1 MQRLLNGL
9 SWSALALVAAFCAL
23 QALEWVLSPS
33 NGVVVG
39 GGLEDI
45 ALGWLSRV
53 AVFLVTGVTMLV
65 TALVILNAAGRAG
78 RENLAVAVLAAVAGS
93 AVAALTRYAIGATP
107 ATEGPGFMLMVFL
120 SWIGSGAIVV
130 AAYVF
135 YLRAQSADGEA
146 RAAELRRG
154 ALETQQLATR
164 LRLLQAQVEPHFL
177 FNTLSNVRRLCQS
190 DAPAGRAMLAQL
202 ARYLRAALPRMREHE
217 TTLAEEIDLVSAYLG
232 VQKIRMGERL
242 ETSIEAPAP
251 LLCARVPPMMLA
263 TLVENA
269 VKHGVG
275 PLAEGGAI
283 RVKAEQAGDA
293 LTLSVADNGRGLT
306 AASGS
311 GVGLAN
317 IRARLAALYG
327 ERAALRLEA
336 NSPRGVVAIISLPMT
351 MNSAAGSA

>member
-23 QALEWVLSPS
+23 QALEWVLAPS
-33 NGVVVG
+33 NGVVG
-39 GGLEDI
+39 GSAGDL
-45 ALGWLSRV
+45 ALGWVSRL
-53 AVFLVTGVTMLV
+53 AVFLVTGVTMLI

-78 RENLAVAVLAAVAGS
+78 RENLAVDALAAVAGA
-93 AVAALTRYAIGATP
+93 AVAALARYAIGATP
-107 ATEGPGFMLMVFL
+107 ATEGPAFMLLVFT
-120 SWIGSGAIVV
+120 SWVGSGAILVTG
-130 AAYVF
+130 YVF
-135 YLRAQSADGEA
+135 YLRAQSTEGEA

-190 DAPAGRAMLAQL
+190 NATAGRAMLAQL
-202 ARYLRAALPRMREHE
+202 SRYLRAALPRMREHE

-242 ETSIEAPAP
+242 ETSIDAPQG
-251 LLCARVPPMMLA
+251 LLAARVPPMILA

-269 VKHGVG
+269 IKHGVG
-275 PLAEGGAI
+275 PLAEGGSI
-283 RVKAEQAGDA
+283 RIQAQAGGGE
-293 LTLSVADNGRGLT
+293 LTLSVADNGRGLV

-327 ERAALRLEA
+327 ERAGLRLEA
-336 NSPRGVVAIISLPMT
+336 NAPRGVVAIISLPLT
-351 MNSAAGSA
+351 

>member
-9 SWSALALVAAFCAL
+9 SWSALALVAGFCAL
-23 QALEWVLSPS
+23 QALEWVLTPM
-33 NGVVVG
+33 NGVVEG
-39 GGLEDI
+39 GAADM
-45 ALGWLSRV
+45 ALGWLSRL
-53 AVFLVTGVTMLV
+53 AVFLVMGVTMLV

-78 RENLAVAVLAAVAGS
+78 RENLGVAVLATVAGCV
-93 AVAALTRYAIGATP
+93 VATITRYAIGATP
-107 ATEGPGFMLMVFL
+107 AAEGAAFMLLVFT
-120 SWIGSGAIVV
+120 SWIGSGAILV
-130 AAYVF
+130 AGYVF
-135 YLRAQSADGEA
+135 YLRAQSTEGET
-146 RAAELRRG
+146 RATELRRG

-190 DAPAGRAMLAQL
+190 DAAAGRAMLAQL
-202 ARYLRAALPRMREHE
+202 TRYLRAALPRMREHE
-217 TTLAEEIDLVSAYLG
+217 TTLADEIDLVSAYLG

-242 ETSIEAPAP
+242 ETSIDAPAT
-251 LLCARVPPMMLA
+251 LLAARVPPMILA

-269 VKHGVG
+269 VKHGIG

-283 RVKAEQAGDA
+283 RVKAEHQGEA
-293 LTLSVADNGRGLT
+293 LTLSVADNGRGLV

-327 ERAALRLEA
+327 ERAGLSLEA
-336 NSPRGVVAIISLPMT
+336 NSPRGVVATIRLPF
-351 MNSAAGSA
+351 S